1 MFMIVLTHILGKGGL
16 RDAVDGRGDAYF
28 FIVWFMQIF
37 AYVAV
42 NCYGLISGYIGLGSE
57 SKLSK
62 IALLWLQVLFYTLVI
77 TACFALFGYQLDG
90 NDWLGAFF
98 PVVTS
103 QYWYVTA
110 YFGLLVF
117 KPLLDKGLRFI
128 SDKQLGQLV
137 VGIFLVF
144 SLVPALFNNK
154 VLEYS
159 LSKGFGMTWL
169 IILYILGAYL
179 RRLDLEKI
187 KTSFLLALYLFS
199 SLITFLGMNGIGE
212 IWFWYPSPSLVLA
225 SLAIFILFAKW
236 KISGQGRLGALIAFL
251 APASFG
257 VYLIHLHPL
266 IEKHLL
272 VDQFISLLHL
282 EEWLLPLALFC
293 LSFVIYL
300 VSSLIERVRLW
311 LFRRLKLRE
320 KLSFLDQY
328 LWYQKGCF
336 ARSYLRSWNM
346 AVEIAKSFSCS
357 VVHLPVISVETII
370 NLQKLYE
377 GPSL

>member
-1 MFMIVLTHILGKGGL
+1 MLENKEKAYFHNLDLLRIVSMFMIILTHILGKGGL

-311 LFRRLKLRE
+311 LFRQLRLRE

-328 LWYQKGCF
+328 L
-336 ARSYLRSWNM
+336 
-346 AVEIAKSFSCS
+346 
-357 VVHLPVISVETII
+357 
-370 NLQKLYE
+370 
-377 GPSL
+377 

>member
-144 SLVPALFNNK
+144 SLVPALFNN
-154 VLEYS
+154 
-159 LSKGFGMTWL
+159 L
-169 IILYILGAYL
+169 ICQIK
-179 RRLDLEKI
+179 LDNF
-187 KTSFLLALYLFS
+187 T
-199 SLITFLGMNGIGE
+199 
-212 IWFWYPSPSLVLA
+212 
-225 SLAIFILFAKW
+225 
-236 KISGQGRLGALIAFL
+236 
-251 APASFG
+251 
-257 VYLIHLHPL
+257 
-266 IEKHLL
+266 
-272 VDQFISLLHL
+272 
-282 EEWLLPLALFC
+282 
-293 LSFVIYL
+293 
-300 VSSLIERVRLW
+300 
-311 LFRRLKLRE
+311 
-320 KLSFLDQY
+320 
-328 LWYQKGCF
+328 
-336 ARSYLRSWNM
+336 
-346 AVEIAKSFSCS
+346 
-357 VVHLPVISVETII
+357 
-370 NLQKLYE
+370 
-377 GPSL
+377 

>member
-1 MFMIVLTHILGKGGL
+1 MLENKEKTYFHNLDLLRIVSMFMIVLTHILGKGGL
-16 RDAVDGRGDAYF
+16 RDAVDGREDAYF
-28 FIVWFMQIF
+28 FIVWIMQIF

-77 TACFALFGYQLDG
+77 TVCFNLFGYQLDG

-187 KTSFLLALYLFS
+187 KTGFLLALYLFS

-300 VSSLIERVRLW
+300 VSSLIERIRLW
-311 LFRRLKLRE
+311 LFRRLRLRE

-328 LWYQKGCF
+328 L
-336 ARSYLRSWNM
+336 
-346 AVEIAKSFSCS
+346 
-357 VVHLPVISVETII
+357 
-370 NLQKLYE
+370 
-377 GPSL
+377 